1 MGEYGIIMIDIKICK
16 GSVSTTRPGHVI
28 PTILQFS
35 GAIRIQ
41 EVDFPDGKKTTTTAW
56 WHWKDFPKSKVGLV
70 SPHLPIVQYIPRKSN
85 DYDCVTFW

>member
-1 MGEYGIIMIDIKICK
+1 MIDIKICK

-41 EVDFPDGKKTTTTAW
+41 EVDFPDGKNNNHCLVALEGL
-56 WHWKDFPKSKVGLV
+56 PQIKSWF
-70 SPHLPIVQYIPRKSN
+70 SFSAS
-85 DYDCVTFW
+85 T

>member
-41 EVDFPDGKKTTTTAW
+41 EVDFPDGKKQQPLPGGTGRTSPNQ
-56 WHWKDFPKSKVGLV
+56 KLV
-70 SPHLPIVQYIPRKSN
+70 
-85 DYDCVTFW
+85 